1 MAGWRGRI
9 SAIASASQPSLSGFC
24 HWAQRTERECG
35 DCHGVAAETMLKVQ
49 EGLFAMVT
57 GAALALSLIQVAE
70 WLPAPHQPVA
80 IHLQKR

>member
-1 MAGWRGRI
+1 MARGSELI

-24 HWAQRTERECG
+24 HWAQRTEHERG
-35 DCHGVAAETMLKVQ
+35 DCHGVTAETMLKVQ
-49 EGLFAMVT
+49 EGLFAMAT

>member
-1 MAGWRGRI
+1 MARGSQLI
-9 SAIASASQPSLSGFC
+9 SAIASQPSLSRFS
-24 HWAQRTERECG
+24 HWAQQSDKEYG
-35 DCHGVAAETMLKVQ
+35 DCHGVAAESMFKVQ
-49 EGLFAMVT
+49 EGLCAMVT

>member
-1 MAGWRGRI
+1 MARGSQLI
-9 SAIASASQPSLSGFC
+9 SAIASQPSLSGFS
-24 HWAQRTERECG
+24 HWAQQSDKECG
-35 DCHGVAAETMLKVQ
+35 DCHGVTAETMLKVQ

-57 GAALALSLIQVAE
+57 GAALALFLIQVAE

>member
-1 MAGWRGRI
+1 
-9 SAIASASQPSLSGFC
+9 
-24 HWAQRTERECG
+24 
-35 DCHGVAAETMLKVQ
+35 MLKVQ
-49 EGLFAMVT
+49 EGLFAMAT